1 MTLWTAARALF
12 RRPLTRDTR
21 RPRHGS
27 RLFADPLEDR
37 CVPAVYTVNT
47 LADVAP
53 GAYDPN
59 DGVVTLREAVE
70 RANQHPGADVIRFA
84 PGLTGT
90 IALTHGQLDVS
101 DDLTVRG
108 PGAGR
113 LAVSGAGLSRVLFID
128 PGVTADV
135 SDLTIRDGQ
144 AVKFGGGICNDGDLT
159 LTRCAVVGN
168 TATNDGAT
176 TTFGGGG
183 IENQGT
189 LTLWGSRV
197 AGNTLV
203 GTQTFQQEIDNGG
216 GGINSVSGRL
226 NIFDS
231 VITGNH
237 SFNGGGLRSS
247 RGTFTMVGSVVSGNT
262 ATGIVGGGL
271 ELVSSVSHISD
282 STISDNHIVGS
293 FGNGG
298 AFSNDGSQ
306 TVLDRCVITGNSATA
321 FGGVSSVAALEEGGP
336 ASVVTVRDSL
346 VLGNTALKGGAFAV
360 IDGSTLAV
368 DRTVLANN
376 RATADGGAIWVGNF
390 LGTFGNSSVAVTDS
404 VLIGN
409 SAVGNGGAVFV
420 QVADKLVID
429 HSLVAFNSAGGDGGG
444 LYLKAA
450 PAVFDL
456 STAVIVFNT
465 PDNVV
470 VAG

>member
-1 MTLWTAARALF
+1 MTLPTTRNPF
-12 RRPLTRDTR
+12 YRPEPRSNR
-21 RPRHGS
+21 RPRPGT
-27 RLFADPLEDR
+27 RLYAEPLEDR
-37 CVPAVYTVNT
+37 SVPAVYTVNS

-59 DGVVTLREAVE
+59 DKVVTLREAVE
-70 RANQHPGADVIRFA
+70 RANQHPGADEIRFA

-113 LAVSGAGLSRVLFID
+113 LAVSGSGLSRVLFVE
-128 PGVTADV
+128 PGVMAAI
-135 SDLTIRDGQ
+135 SDLTVRDGQ
-144 AVKFGGGICNDGDLT
+144 AVKFGGGIYNNGDLT

-168 TATNDGAT
+168 TAVNDGAT

-183 IENQGT
+183 IENNGT

-197 AGNTLV
+197 ADNTLV
-203 GTQTFQQEIDNGG
+203 GTQTIEQEIDNGG

-226 NIFDS
+226 AVYDS

-247 RGTFTMVGSVVSGNT
+247 LGTFTMAGSVVSGNT

-282 STISDNHIVGS
+282 STIADNHIVGS

-306 TVLDRCVITGNSATA
+306 TVLDHCVITGNSATE

-336 ASVVTVRDSL
+336 ASVVTVRNSL
-346 VLGNTALKGGAFAV
+346 VLNNSALLGGAFAV

-368 DRTVLANN
+368 DGTLLA
-376 RATADGGAIWVGNF
+376 GN
-390 LGTFGNSSVAVTDS
+390 
-404 VLIGN
+404 
-409 SAVGNGGAVFV
+409 
-420 QVADKLVID
+420 
-429 HSLVAFNSAGGDGGG
+429 
-444 LYLKAA
+444 
-450 PAVFDL
+450 
-456 STAVIVFNT
+456 
-465 PDNVV
+465 
-470 VAG
+470 